1 MRNWWRSWGWT
12 FLGTVGGMVT
22 GSLIGLGVADGVEWM
37 PLPVGVVLGVIGL
50 GIGGAIAGRSAT
62 KR

>member
-1 MRNWWRSWGWT
+1 
-12 FLGTVGGMVT
+12 MVT
-22 GSLIGLGVADGVEWM
+22 GALIGIGVADGVEWM
-37 PLPVGVVLGVIGL
+37 PLYAGAVLEVVGL